1 VIHSI
6 GIGLDLATELTA
18 QGAKVVAIVRSSSK
32 ELDDLNPAE
41 IIKGIGLNTLF
52 WLDLIECYKI
62 SPISFHP
69 LGVDVMDD
77 EKCASIGNQVTG
89 GPVDVVSNEFG
100 GICAS

>member
-41 IIKGIGLNTLF
+41 IIKGRIKHVILVGFN
-52 WLDLIECYKI
+52 
-62 SPISFHP
+62 
-69 LGVDVMDD
+69 
-77 EKCASIGNQVTG
+77 
-89 GPVDVVSNEFG
+89 
-100 GICAS
+100 